1 MVLLETSPAA
11 NFRAATN
18 FATPAAID
26 GVAIDTSTLY
36 GVYSSKDGGV
46 YNAFRSPNVG
56 HI

>member
-1 MVLLETSPAA
+1 LVLLETSPAA